1 MIHVDIAAEP
11 LFTVGPLTVTNSMV
25 GAVLASIILLTAT
38 AWFTRRAALV
48 PGRLQS
54 VIEFP
59 FEWIAGIV
67 RSTGGKRW
75 HEFAGFVVGIFVFL
89 LIANWLS
96 LVPGVGTI
104 GYWSHGEH
112 GEEVLVPFV
121 RAGAADLNLTLGLAV
136 VSFVTFVGFG
146 LRANGVRGYLKE
158 TFVQEPVYLTWLL
171 TPIHLL
177 SELSRLISLSVRL
190 FGNVFAGEVLL
201 TITLTLATALVLT
214 YPLAVVGGIFFLGLE
229 FIFGF
234 VQALVFGVLSM
245 AYIILAIAEHRQH
258 DPDAEH
264 SGLRSERGEA
274 GSAIRSA

>member
-25 GAVLASIILLTAT
+25 GAVLASIILLTAA
-38 AWFTRRAALV
+38 AWFTRRAELV

-54 VIEFP
+54 IIELP

-67 RSTGGKRW
+67 RLTGGKRW
-75 HEFAGFVVGIFVFL
+75 QEFAGFVVGIFVFL

-104 GYWSHGEH
+104 GYWHHVEG
-112 GEEVLVPFV
+112 GEEILVPFV

-146 LRANGVRGYLKE
+146 LRANGVRGYLRE

-171 TPIHLL
+171 TPIHIL

-214 YPLAVVGGIFFLGLE
+214 YPLAVFGGLFFLGLE
-229 FIFGF
+229 LIFGF

-258 DPDAEH
+258 DANGENPGSGSEH
-264 SGLRSERGEA
+264 AKASSA
-274 GSAIRSA
+274 SGSA